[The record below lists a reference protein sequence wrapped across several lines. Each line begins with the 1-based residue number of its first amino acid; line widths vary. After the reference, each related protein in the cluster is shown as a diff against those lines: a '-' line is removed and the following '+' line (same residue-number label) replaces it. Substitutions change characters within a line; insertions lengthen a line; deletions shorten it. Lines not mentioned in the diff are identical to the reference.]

1 MRACMIVLNFSVTS
15 LVGPMSQG
23 GSLYLLLVTKF
34 GKYRLVLWMRFSVT
48 SISFSLEVLAHKW
61 SLTPAVRLK
70 VKGISLTLTTL
81 CWEVVFCLSGIL
93 VILIDYRIDC
103 INYFVHREMNLKNR
117 TAHFLWK
124 PAHFLWK
131 PSAFINCAI
140 RFFRFISRWTNVV
153 FLSHRLVK
161 FFSRGQTS
169 CLSVNILYFGPLS
182 KSNHFTFNK
191 W

>member
-1 MRACMIVLNFSVTS
+1 MFKWLQCISLCMRACMIVLNFSVTS
-15 LVGPMSQG
+15 LVGPMSQD
-23 GSLYLLLVTKF
+23 GSLYPLLVTKF
-34 GKYRLVLWMRFSVT
+34 DKYRLVLWMRFSVT

-117 TAHFLWK
+117 IAQFMKAEGFHK
-124 PAHFLWK
+124 K
-131 PSAFINCAI
+131 CAGFHKKCAV
-140 RFFRFISRWTNVV
+140 RFFRFISRWT
-153 FLSHRLVK
+153 K
-161 FFSRGQTS
+161 
-169 CLSVNILYFGPLS
+169 
-182 KSNHFTFNK
+182 
-191 W
+191 